1 MDKNELFEKLNENL
15 ENLDNVDKEIGMIEL
30 AIYQKTIE
38 QLKNNKIN
46 EIRNF
51 FEQQAKIYNQNSKK
65 YEKEIENNIKKY
77 EEQIEKL
84 VNVYDELYINIF
96 KIMQNAKDNEKIAIA
111 NIVTLSD
118 RLQKEK
124 NIEQQLQKN
133 IIACIQ
139 KKLNYSVIIDE
150 CKARIE
156 WCIENVKEDINQIFI
171 IEANQLQ
178 LYKEN
183 IVSKIRRIIF
193 NKISGKSRCSGRKAR
208 CS

>member
-1 MDKNELFEKLNENL
+1 MLYQNL
-15 ENLDNVDKEIGMIEL
+15 KSYFNKKKKQWIVKRRVIE
-30 AIYQKTIE
+30 
-38 QLKNNKIN
+38 
-46 EIRNF
+46 F
-51 FEQQAKIYNQNSKK
+51 KK
-65 YEKEIENNIKKY
+65 KFI
-77 EEQIEKL
+77 
-84 VNVYDELYINIF
+84 
-96 KIMQNAKDNEKIAIA
+96 
-111 NIVTLSD
+111 

-193 NKISGKSRCSGRKAR
+193 NKISGKSKYKRFLENYQSEYLKDIKSKNNIKIIDILIVLKGIKKQMEETKKQISKKYKEMLYA
-208 CS
+208 